1 MDKQMRRNR
10 GETSDQKMI
19 KREIKQNN
27 QQEIN
32 NNIQLFQISKIT
44 WSFNLDANLIL

>member
-1 MDKQMRRNR
+1 
-10 GETSDQKMI
+10 MI
-19 KREIKQNN
+19 KRENQIKQLVG
-27 QQEIN
+27 ID